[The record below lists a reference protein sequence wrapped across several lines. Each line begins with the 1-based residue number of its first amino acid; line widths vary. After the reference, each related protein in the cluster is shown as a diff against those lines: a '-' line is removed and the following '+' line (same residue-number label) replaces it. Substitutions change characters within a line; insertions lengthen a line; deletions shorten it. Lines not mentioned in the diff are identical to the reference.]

1 MYGTSLKP
9 CAITQPSPKNKNI
22 IYSIGLISFI
32 FTLHTAIPAY
42 VDSSYLSLF
51 TDEHFIGEIYMAVA
65 AVTVLCFFL
74 IYRILKRY
82 GDYATAVGLIILDA
96 ITLAGIVWGQSFAV
110 IAAAFV
116 LNMAILALIS
126 FTYDVFLETYTETAH
141 TGGVRGWFLTIT
153 NSAWILAPLIAGM
166 LIYGHVYTGVFI
178 AALVLLAPVIYLV
191 HKNFRRFPDSAY
203 ESPSAWATIREVAT
217 MPDIWKLCVI
227 NTVLN
232 TFYCW
237 MIIYTPLYL
246 AQTIG
251 FDWSSIGIIL
261 TIMLVPFVL
270 IQLPFGKLADEKY
283 GEKGLMGIGFLF
295 HGTYHYRFGF
305 CHFAQPDCLGGSAI
319 HHSYRRGF
327 GRSDDRDLFFQESE
341 SKESNILAAFR
352 TTRQI
357 PYFLAPAIT
366 GIGLFF
372 TGSTGL
378 FVILGVICLLPLILD
393 SDDKGYN
400 IPDDKTLGEI
410 TMPGEKLS

>member
-1 MYGTSLKP
+1 MRHYP
-9 CAITQPSPKNKNI
+9 AIAKNKNI
-22 IYSIGLISFI
+22 IYSIGLISF
-32 FTLHTAIPAY
+32 FFALHTAIPAY

-96 ITLAGIVWGQSFAV
+96 VTLACIVWGQSFAV
-110 IAAAFV
+110 IATAFV

-126 FTYDVFLETYTETAH
+126 FTYDVFLETYTEVAH

-166 LIYGHVYTGVFI
+166 IIYGHVYTGVFI
-178 AALVLLAPVIYLV
+178 AALILLAPVLYLV

-203 ESPSAWATIREVAT
+203 ESPSAWATIREVAA

-227 NTVLN
+227 NIVLN

-283 GEKGLMGIGFLF
+283 GEKELMGIGFAILGLATIALSFVTSHSLIVWAAALF
-295 HGTYHYRFGF
+295 VTRCGAAMAEVMIETY
-305 CHFAQPDCLGGSAI
+305 
-319 HHSYRRGF
+319 
-327 GRSDDRDLFFQESE
+327 FFKKVNP
-341 SKESNILAAFR
+341 KESNILAAFR

-378 FVILGVICLLPLILD
+378 FIILGVICLLPLVLIAMIRD
-393 SDDKGYN
+393 TK
-400 IPDDKTLGEI
+400 PEAKTLEEI
-410 TMPGEKLS
+410 TMPGRKLS

>member
-1 MYGTSLKP
+1 
-9 CAITQPSPKNKNI
+9 
-22 IYSIGLISFI
+22 
-32 FTLHTAIPAY
+32 
-42 VDSSYLSLF
+42 
-51 TDEHFIGEIYMAVA
+51 
-65 AVTVLCFFL
+65 
-74 IYRILKRY
+74 
-82 GDYATAVGLIILDA
+82 
-96 ITLAGIVWGQSFAV
+96 
-110 IAAAFV
+110 
-116 LNMAILALIS
+116 
-126 FTYDVFLETYTETAH
+126 
-141 TGGVRGWFLTIT
+141 VRGWFLTIT

-166 LIYGHVYTGVFI
+166 LIYAHVYTGVFI
-178 AALVLLAPVIYLV
+178 AALVLLAPVLYLV

-227 NTVLN
+227 NTILN

-283 GEKGLMGIGFLF
+283 GEKRLMGIGFFIMGITTIALAFVTSHSLIVWAAALF
-295 HGTYHYRFGF
+295 TTRIGAALAEVMIETY
-305 CHFAQPDCLGGSAI
+305 
-319 HHSYRRGF
+319 
-327 GRSDDRDLFFQESE
+327 FFKKVNT
-341 SKESNILAAFR
+341 KESNILAAFR

-366 GIGLFF
+366 GVGLFF

-378 FVILGVICLLPLILD
+378 FVILGVICLLPLILIAMIRD
-393 SDDKGYN
+393 TN
-400 IPDDKTLGEI
+400 IYDKTIGEI
-410 TMPGEKLS
+410 TASGEKLS